1 MDINKYCHFCD
12 KNIDTNKW
20 VKHCYTK
27 KHRNNFRIKNQ
38 KPLSINNN
46 EISIQTIKLDC
57 LNLLEDINN
66 IINKIKTLEK
76 T

>member
-1 MDINKYCHFCD
+1 MDINKYCEFCK
-12 KNIDTNKW
+12 KNVDNNKW

-27 KHRNNFRIKNQ
+27 AHRNNFRFINQ
-38 KPLSINNN
+38 KPLLIKNN

-57 LNLLEDINN
+57 LNLLEDLNN
-66 IINKIKTLEK
+66 LINKIKTLEK